1 MNSKAKTLLKVGL
14 PLVIVIQLISIT
26 FLLAK
31 MSRDKA
37 FSCKAVGNYFVCKQ
51 IKLKWYIKKVKE
63 AQVRM
68 LKMEPIRVRCRVCS
82 KEVKARAGKSVCC
95 GCSNMT
101 TIKGDVISAVD
112 LSLVIMLNTYSVKED
127 SGLSNEQLEWQK
139 ARSRRKITKMDF
151 EVR

>member
-1 MNSKAKTLLKVGL
+1 MN
-14 PLVIVIQLISIT
+14 
-26 FLLAK
+26 
-31 MSRDKA
+31 
-37 FSCKAVGNYFVCKQ
+37 
-51 IKLKWYIKKVKE
+51 E

-68 LKMEPIRVRCRVCS
+68 LKMEPIRVRCRACN

-112 LSLVIMLNTYSVKED
+112 LSQVIMLNTYTTKKD
-127 SGLSNEQLEWQK
+127 SGISQEQIEWQEQ
-139 ARSRRKITKMDF
+139 RSKRKIRKLDF